1 MQNFVVGQRWMSETE
16 PELGL
21 GLLIEIQSK
30 SLSFSF
36 PQAQE
41 VRTYG
46 KSHPP
51 VKRVHFVVEDEIIL
65 QDGRKLLVTQVEERD
80 GIIFYHTND
89 EVVSEAQ
96 LSSHLQ
102 FSKPEERF
110 LNGFID
116 SHALF
121 NLRKETLERKREIL
135 SHPLRGL
142 LGGKISLIPHQ
153 LYIAYQ
159 STKDRMPRV
168 LLADEVGLGKTIEAS
183 LMILRLILFG
193 RAQRVIVLLPDSLV
207 HQWFFELYRKF
218 SLSFTLINQETELEK
233 GRNPFLDSEHMV
245 VSLGLLK
252 GSELAQKLLKEADF
266 DLLVVDEAH
275 ALKVKGEKESF
286 EFSLVKE
293 MAARIPGLIMLTAT
307 PEQFGEEAHFERL
320 KILDPQKFQDFES
333 YKKNK
338 EEFRP
343 LADLLKRLQN
353 QTGLVRDWEPE
364 IIKELS
370 LKVDFEEIKDLA
382 YDDLIELIVDR
393 YGTGRMYFRN
403 LRKTMDKEFL
413 FFPKRILQTFEIDLE
428 KKKAPDFIKDDSIDA
443 LFEAKT
449 VWLIEKIQQEL
460 KNKKILLICKTKK
473 KILELE
479 EHLKRQLS
487 HIKIASFHSDLGLM
501 ARDRQAAYFADP
513 DGAQILLCT
522 EVGSEGRNFEFCQDL
537 VLFDIPLH
545 PHPLE
550 QRIGRLDRIGQK
562 KDITLHLPFLKNSW
576 EEVLFH
582 WYHYGLEVFDRSSE
596 ASAEVFEHFKDEL
609 LTQLKS
615 PSIEKLPDFIK
626 RAKEYRVLIEEKLND
641 GRDVLVEKNSFHPV
655 KARQLHK
662 DLSKR
667 DGDDS
672 LSEYMGRIFEAF
684 GVDVEDVQ
692 ASTWYVRPSDNMFV
706 PAFPCL
712 EQDGKTLT
720 FSRTKA
726 LEREDYDFMT
736 WDHPMVLGAMDLIL
750 SQNFG
755 SSSLMVRQ
763 KRGTQGNFYLE
774 SFYTLDCAAP
784 RVLNLERFGVG
795 EVVRLLVDDKG
806 INLSEKFTYDLIET
820 KIAQPDQDLLR
831 AAKKFPKD
839 KLMFVKRKSD
849 AYAHETFTLMVETC
863 KKRALRFYQEE
874 IYRLQSLTKNDP
886 LKYGKEILELEN
898 LKNESLNY
906 LENSSWKLD
915 SIRVI
920 L

>member
-21 GLLIEIQSK
+21 GLLVEIQSK

-41 VRTYG
+41 IRTYG
-46 KSHPP
+46 KTHPP
-51 VKRVHFVVEDEIIL
+51 VKRVRFVIDDEISL
-65 QDGRKLLVTQVEERD
+65 QDGRKLKVVSVEETE
-80 GIIFYHTND
+80 GILYYHTVD
-89 EVVSEAQ
+89 EVIPETA
-96 LSSHLQ
+96 LSAHLQ

-116 SHALF
+116 SHSLF
-121 NLRKETLERKREIL
+121 TLRKETLQRKREIL

-153 LYIAYQ
+153 LYIAYR
-159 STKDRMPRV
+159 STQHRIPRV

-183 LMILRLILFG
+183 LMIMRLILSG
-193 RAQRVIVLLPDSLV
+193 KAQRVIILLPDSLV

-252 GSELAQKLLKEADF
+252 GSELAQNLLKEASF
-266 DLLVVDEAH
+266 DLLVVDEVH

-293 MAARIPGLIMLTAT
+293 MAAKTPGLIMLSAT

-320 KILDPQKFQDFES
+320 KMIDPYKFSDFAT
-333 YKKNK
+333 YKKEK

-343 LADLLKRLQN
+343 LADLLKKLQD
-353 QTGLVRDWEPE
+353 QKGLVKDWDKS
-364 IIKELS
+364 IVDELC
-370 LKVDFEEIKDLA
+370 LKLSFDEIKDLE

-393 YGTGRMYFRN
+393 FGTGRMYFRN

-413 FFPKRILQTFEIDLE
+413 FFPKRVLKPFEIELE
-428 KKKAPDFIKDDSIDA
+428 KKKAPDFLKDDSIDA
-443 LFEAKT
+443 LFEAKAL
-449 VWLIEKIQQEL
+449 WLMEKIQDEL

-479 EHLKRQLS
+479 EFLKRHLS

-513 DGAQILLCT
+513 EGAQILLCT

-562 KDITLHLPFLKNSW
+562 KDITLHLPYMKNSW
-576 EEVLFH
+576 EEVLYG
-582 WYHYGLEVFDRSSE
+582 WYHIGLEVFDRSTE
-596 ASAEVFEHFKDEL
+596 ASAEVFEFFKNEL
-609 LTQLKS
+609 LEQLQK
-615 PSIEKLPDFIK
+615 PDIEKLPAFLEKVKNHRLLVED
-626 RAKEYRVLIEEKLND
+626 KLNE

-655 KARQLHK
+655 KARQLHRE
-662 DLSKR
+662 LSKR
-667 DGDDS
+667 DADDS

-692 ASTWYVRPSDNMFV
+692 ASTWYIRPSDNMFV
-706 PAFPCL
+706 PAFPHL
-712 EQDGKTLT
+712 DQDGKTIT

-755 SSSLMVRQ
+755 SSSLAIRQ
-763 KRGTQGNFYLE
+763 KRGAQGNFYLE
-774 SFYTLDCAAP
+774 GHYTLDCAAP
-784 RVLNLERFGVG
+784 SLLNLERFGIG
-795 EVVRLLVDDKG
+795 EIVRLLVDDKG
-806 INLSEKFTYDLIET
+806 TDLSEKFSYELIES
-820 KIAQPDQDLLR
+820 KITEPDQEILK
-831 AAKKFPKD
+831 AIKNFPKD
-839 KLMFVKRKSD
+839 KLLAVKRKAD
-849 AYAHETFTLMVETC
+849 AYAQEVME
-863 KKRALRFYQEE
+863 KKIQECEARVVKFYQDE
-874 IYRLQSLTKNDP
+874 ISRLKSLSKDNTKNFD
-886 LKYGKEILELEN
+886 KEIQEFEF
-898 LKNESLNY
+898 LKNESLAY
-906 LENSSWKLD
+906 LKKSSWKLD
-915 SIRVI
+915 SMRMI

>member
-21 GLLIEIQSK
+21 GLLVEIQSK

-41 VRTYG
+41 IRTYG
-46 KSHPP
+46 KTHPP
-51 VKRVHFVVEDEIIL
+51 VKRVRFVVDDEISL
-65 QDGRKLLVTQVEERD
+65 QDGRKLKVVSVEEAE
-80 GIIFYHTND
+80 GILYYHTLD
-89 EVVSEAQ
+89 EVIPETA
-96 LSSHLQ
+96 LSAHLQ

-116 SHALF
+116 SHSLF
-121 NLRKETLERKREIL
+121 TLRKETLQRKREIL

-153 LYIAYQ
+153 LYIAYR
-159 STKDRMPRV
+159 STQHRIPRV

-183 LMILRLILFG
+183 LMIMRLILSG
-193 RAQRVIVLLPDSLV
+193 KAQRVIILLPDSLV

-252 GSELAQKLLKEADF
+252 GSELAQNLLKEASF
-266 DLLVVDEAH
+266 DLLVVDEVH

-293 MAARIPGLIMLTAT
+293 MAAKTPGLIMLSAT

-320 KILDPQKFQDFES
+320 KMIDPYKFSDFET
-333 YKKNK
+333 YKKEK
-338 EEFRP
+338 EDFRP
-343 LADLLKRLQN
+343 LADLLKKLQD
-353 QTGLVRDWEPE
+353 QKGLVKDWDKS
-364 IIKELS
+364 IVDELC
-370 LKVDFEEIKDLA
+370 LKLSFDEIKDLE

-393 YGTGRMYFRN
+393 FGTGRMYFRN
-403 LRKTMDKEFL
+403 LRRTMDKEFL
-413 FFPKRILQTFEIDLE
+413 FFPKRVLKPFEIELE
-428 KKKAPDFIKDDSIDA
+428 KKKAPDFLKDDSIDA
-443 LFEAKT
+443 LFEAKAL
-449 VWLIEKIQQEL
+449 WLMEKIQDEL

-479 EHLKRQLS
+479 EFLKRHLS

-513 DGAQILLCT
+513 EGAQILLCT

-562 KDITLHLPFLKNSW
+562 KDITLHLPYMKNSW
-576 EEVLFH
+576 EEVLYG
-582 WYHYGLEVFDRSSE
+582 WYHIGLEVFDRSTE
-596 ASAEVFEHFKDEL
+596 ASAEVFEFFKNEL
-609 LTQLKS
+609 LEQLQR
-615 PSIEKLPDFIK
+615 PDLEKLPAFLEKVKNHRLLVED
-626 RAKEYRVLIEEKLND
+626 KLNE

-655 KARQLHK
+655 KARQLHRE
-662 DLSKR
+662 LSKR
-667 DGDDS
+667 DADDS
-672 LSEYMGRIFEAF
+672 LSEYMARIFEAF

-692 ASTWYVRPSDNMFV
+692 ASTWYIRPSDNMFV
-706 PAFPCL
+706 PAFPHL
-712 EQDGKTLT
+712 DQDGKTIT

-755 SSSLMVRQ
+755 SSSLAVRQ
-763 KRGTQGNFYLE
+763 KRGAQGNFYLE
-774 SFYTLDCAAP
+774 GHYTLDCAAP
-784 RVLNLERFGVG
+784 NMLNLERFGIG

-806 INLSEKFTYDLIET
+806 SDLSEKFSYELIES
-820 KIAQPDQDLLR
+820 KITEPDQELVK
-831 AAKKFPKD
+831 AVKNFPKD
-839 KLMFVKRKSD
+839 KLLNVKRKAD
-849 AYAHETFTLMVETC
+849 AYAQEVME
-863 KKRALRFYQEE
+863 KKIQECEARVVKFYQDE
-874 IYRLQSLTKNDP
+874 ISRLKSLSKDNTKNFD
-886 LKYGKEILELEN
+886 KEIQEFEF
-898 LKNESLNY
+898 LKNESLSY
-906 LENSSWKLD
+906 LKKSSWKLD
-915 SIRVI
+915 SMRVI